1 MKKTKTAKKVNV
13 KDVQKTA
20 VKETIMKALADKGVI
35 SSGTDYGFTKDTL
48 VLSTADCDIQI
59 KLITPK
65 AGVTHYEILE
75 KEEE

>member
-20 VKETIMKALADKGVI
+20 VKETIMNALADKGVI
-35 SSGTDYGFTKDTL
+35 TSGTDYGFTKDTL
-48 VLSTADCDIQI
+48 VLSTADCDVQI

-65 AGVTHYEILE
+65 AGVTHYELLTDD
-75 KEEE
+75 EE